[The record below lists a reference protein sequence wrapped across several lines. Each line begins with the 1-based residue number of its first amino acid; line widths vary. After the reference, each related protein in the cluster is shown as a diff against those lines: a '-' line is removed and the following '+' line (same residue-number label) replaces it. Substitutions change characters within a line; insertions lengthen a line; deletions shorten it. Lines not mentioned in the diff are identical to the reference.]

1 MDWCV
6 RNGDCVRAC
15 DGSTQVYERR
25 ILVKLHNLIIA
36 ASLFGIV
43 DIVDDNMIAVEVSQ
57 AGVSTVIHADTTG
70 TGCVFK
76 EGEALPIIYED
87 ENNFV
92 ITCKK
97 VLDTTPRS

>member
-1 MDWCV
+1 M
-6 RNGDCVRAC
+6 
-15 DGSTQVYERR
+15 
-25 ILVKLHNLIIA
+25 KLHNLIIA

-43 DIVDDNMIAVEVSQ
+43 DIVNDNMIAVEVSH
-57 AGVSTVIHADTTG
+57 GGLSTVIHADTTG

-97 VLDTTPRS
+97 TLDAVGVQ

>member
-1 MDWCV
+1 MARCIRHRYRLRA
-6 RNGDCVRAC
+6 RN
-15 DGSTQVYERR
+15 GSTQVYERR

-43 DIVDDNMIAVEVSQ
+43 DVVNDNMIAVEVFHG
-57 AGVSTVIHADTTG
+57 AVSTVIHADTTG

-76 EGEALPIIYED
+76 EGDALPIVYED

-97 VLDTTPRS
+97 VLDTTP